1 MKQKKKNEREVT
13 FVPGLFKIFDEIIIN
28 ASAKKKKN
36 KATPR
41 WTNLMLRLMHLLTLF
56 QSPIIRQ
63 RFWFLII
70 IYKEHHCYVPT
81 LIFGHLLTVSNFND
95 KERKATGGC
104 YYYGVKLA
112 NIFSTDL
119 LSSVLIHLINSNFR
133 KCSWNQE
140 QHHTKRRQ

>member
-1 MKQKKKNEREVT
+1 MVEECSQKKTQLEHILLFPALYIGSVNSIMQPMSIWYDETEKKNEREVT

-63 RFWFLII
+63 RF
-70 IYKEHHCYVPT
+70 
-81 LIFGHLLTVSNFND
+81 
-95 KERKATGGC
+95 
-104 YYYGVKLA
+104 
-112 NIFSTDL
+112 
-119 LSSVLIHLINSNFR
+119 
-133 KCSWNQE
+133 
-140 QHHTKRRQ
+140 